1 MGQIYFIATNYKFQ
15 GPNTFVP
22 FHHWN
27 FNLPP
32 SSRLRHIGIQDNLFV
47 LRANSTGSEH
57 ASRGFGRIFKVRDAT
72 KMFVVVEGQ
81 NETVKEVCQKNEEE
95 EGVEESGSE
104 AIVVVSSTS
113 PPRYTVF
120 IEELRGS
127 QNLRNH
133 PEPCKPFFNIFHTNV
148 FIWMKLK

>member
-1 MGQIYFIATNYKFQ
+1 M
-15 GPNTFVP
+15 
-22 FHHWN
+22 
-27 FNLPP
+27 
-32 SSRLRHIGIQDNLFV
+32 
-47 LRANSTGSEH
+47 RANSTGSEH

-120 IEELRGS
+120 IEELRYVRLVSIRQEVVHG
-127 QNLRNH
+127 RR
-133 PEPCKPFFNIFHTNV
+133 C
-148 FIWMKLK
+148 WD